1 MPVRFP
7 HAPLVARG
15 LTHLCAGNKPTALQ
29 DEKTL
34 ASYNITENGTDH
46 RLSPSLRP
54 VPIWRLA
61 SSLCGLE
68 HRCHRPATP
77 LPPIPS
83 LLSLFAAVISY
94 KDLGPQVGY
103 MTVFIVE
110 YLGPLLIYPLFI
122 LPVTRSLIYGTS
134 APYVMNATQ
143 QYVDLLSTSSDRTP
157 TPTLFRTLTSLS
169 TGEATAP
176 RRPR

>member
-34 ASYNITENGTDH
+34 ASYNIAENGTDH

-54 VPIWRLA
+54 VPIIRPCIFSLWACAPL
-61 SSLCGLE
+61 SSPRHPSAFHNL
-68 HRCHRPATP
+68 TP
-77 LPPIPS
+77 FP
-83 LLSLFAAVISY
+83 FAAVISY

-157 TPTLFRTLTSLS
+157 TPTLFRTMTSLS